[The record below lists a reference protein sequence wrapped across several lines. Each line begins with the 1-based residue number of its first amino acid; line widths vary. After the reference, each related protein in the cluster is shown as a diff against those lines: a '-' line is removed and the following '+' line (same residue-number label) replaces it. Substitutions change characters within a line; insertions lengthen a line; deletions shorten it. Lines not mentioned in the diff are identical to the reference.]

1 MVTLNFF
8 FFFLVLLFG
17 IIGAMRGWAKE
28 LLVTFSVI
36 LAIFIINVLER
47 YVPAVYQ
54 TIAGEGTTQFWLRAL
69 IIILL
74 VFFGYQTPNIGRLA
88 GTRFVREKFQDS
100 LLGFFLGAFN
110 GYLIIGTIWLFLHQ
124 AGYPFPAY
132 ISPPVPGTPAG
143 EAALQMLNF
152 MPPRWLGPP
161 VVYFAV
167 ALAFLFILIVFL

>member
-8 FFFLVLLFG
+8 FFFLILLFG

-36 LAIFIINVLER
+36 LSIFIINVLER

-54 TIAGEGTTQFWLRAL
+54 TIAGQGTTQFWLRAL
-69 IIILL
+69 IVILL

-110 GYLIIGTIWLFLHQ
+110 GYLIAGTLWLFLHN
-124 AGYPFPAY
+124 AGYPFPY
-132 ISPPVPGTPAG
+132 ITAPVPGTPPG
-143 EAALQMLNF
+143 DAALRILAWL
-152 MPPRWLGPP
+152 PPRWLGPP
-161 VVYFAV
+161 VVYFAI
-167 ALAFLFILIVFL
+167 AIAFLFVIIVFL